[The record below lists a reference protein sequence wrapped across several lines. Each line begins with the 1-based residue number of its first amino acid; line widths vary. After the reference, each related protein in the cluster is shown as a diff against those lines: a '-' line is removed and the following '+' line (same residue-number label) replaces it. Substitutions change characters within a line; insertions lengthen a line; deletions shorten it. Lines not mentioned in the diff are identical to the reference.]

1 MISFWYGCKKYDI
14 LKTHMRKKQ
23 IRKKSAESLLMI
35 PKRNDKE

>member
-23 IRKKSAESLLMI
+23 IRKKRRKSDDDSKAQ
-35 PKRNDKE
+35 

>member
-23 IRKKSAESLLMI
+23 IKKKAQ
-35 PKRNDKE
+35 KVC